1 MKTLRLIYPQWQG
14 GIISHFVPECT
25 PEEATLG
32 YSLGATLLDV
42 LAPKPSGQ
50 VAAVVPVSMR
60 LEKERPVKHGV
71 SDFDA
76 IAEQTR
82 AALTILESEAP
93 DRVVTLGGECSVS
106 VSAFTYLAKKYGEKT
121 AVLWIDA
128 HPDLNR
134 PGDDYTGYHAMAL
147 AACLGEAG
155 DEIGSWLP
163 ATIDKSRAFIA
174 GLREWDPQGG
184 TSARQKA
191 LGIPHASPEALRKT
205 NAPVLEWL
213 ESVGAEKVVVHLD
226 LDVLDPKE
234 IISAVGV
241 VEGGMR
247 IDEIVRLL
255 RDVAESCDIVGL
267 TVAEH
272 MPRTAIQLRRMLAQ
286 LPLVAD

>member
-106 VSAFTYLAKKYGEKT
+106 VPAFTYLAKKYGEKT

-205 NAPVLEWL
+205 SAPVLEWL

>member
-32 YSLGATLLDV
+32 YSLGAQLLDV
-42 LAPKPSGQ
+42 LAPKPSDQ
-50 VAAVVPVSMR
+50 PSAVVPVSMR

-82 AALTILESEAP
+82 AALAILESEAP

-106 VSAFTYLAKKYGEKT
+106 VPVFTYLAKKYGEKA

-155 DEIGSWLP
+155 EEIGSWFP

-191 LGIPHASPEALRKT
+191 LGIPHASPEALRET
-205 NAPVLEWL
+205 SAPVLEWL
-213 ESVGAEKVVVHLD
+213 ESVGAENVVVHLD

-234 IISAVGV
+234 IIPAVGV
-241 VEGGMR
+241 VEGGMKT
-247 IDEIVRLL
+247 DEVVRLL
-255 RDVAESCDIVGL
+255 CDVAGVCDIVGL

-272 MPRTAIQLRRMLAQ
+272 MPRTAIQLRRMLAR
-286 LPLVAD
+286 LPLVAG